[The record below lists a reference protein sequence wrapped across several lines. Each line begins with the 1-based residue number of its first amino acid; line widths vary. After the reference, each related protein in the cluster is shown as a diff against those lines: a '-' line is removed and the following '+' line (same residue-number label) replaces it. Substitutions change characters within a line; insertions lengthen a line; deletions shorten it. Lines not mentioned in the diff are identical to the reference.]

1 MSISFDSSY
10 YLEQYPD
17 VKAAVDSGAIPSA
30 EWHYQ
35 NYGAA
40 EGRNPNAVFNTS
52 EYLAANPDVAAS
64 GMNPLTHFLQYGAA
78 EGRAPNAEYQQIAAN
93 FDNAAYLAAN
103 PDIAAAVQ
111 SGAFASGYQHWV
123 FYGEF
128 ESGRPG
134 VQLTDGTPVS
144 EVLNP
149 TPTFTLTEAI
159 EAGELPDQY
168 ELTDASIDLGA
179 LAVADVADAQAY
191 AQSIVDGAN
200 NASDLTLD
208 ASYTLEDSLANIE
221 AADANVVDGA
231 DSYTLTDASIDLGT
245 LAVADVAGAKA
256 DAQAVVDGAANASD
270 LTLDA
275 SYTLEDSLANIASAD
290 AGVVL
295 GAESYT
301 LTDASVELGTLAVA
315 DVAGAKADAQAVVDG
330 AANAS
335 DLTLDASYTLEDSL
349 ANIEAA
355 GADVV
360 DGAESYTL
368 TDASVEL
375 GTLAVADVAGAKAD
389 AQAVVDGAANASDL
403 TLDASYTLEDSLA
416 NIEAADANVVDGAE
430 SYTLT
435 DASIDLG
442 SDLSVDQASA
452 QLTEAQALV
461 DGAENA
467 ISLDASYTLSDS
479 LANVA
484 AADAAVVDGADAYTL
499 TDAADAFEGRSVA
512 NALSSDELA
521 LVNGATNAADYTYT
535 LSDSAEKLLAADV
548 TVLSAAASVTVT
560 DDNVNADQASALQAL
575 GNFDGN
581 LPNVIPT
588 ISGLGDTTV
597 VDGSA
602 AVAPLFS
609 GVTIADQDG
618 NWDGGSVVVSSD
630 NASDAFTFGGDDNA
644 GDAVTTAANVV
655 LVNGQP
661 VGTFSDNNGVLSITF
676 NGNADSSLINQVLG
690 SIEIDDTNNQGGERN
705 VSLKVT
711 DANGAETT
719 EAAAV
724 TVKATAGNGS
734 ITNFNDDETVTS
746 LGAAATTVDTD
757 TNADVSYIQN
767 VGLGNVN
774 QVKMTIALSG
784 DTEDSD
790 SLALPT
796 ALDGDGS
803 IANLAGNL
811 IYQDAK
817 GQYNLGTISGGSN
830 GEPLVIALS
839 DAASQNAAS
848 VDATAGQFDAALAL
862 ALQHLTIDA
871 AADGNDG
878 VRNVDVT
885 IDGAGDAAAA
895 TASASVIVTSAGN
908 ITLTADA
915 DTQTAGIQGDTNAT
929 FEAAGSAVDPQGINV
944 FVASAGTLTAEDNFS
959 GGDTLYDRL
968 TADLAADV
976 GAPTI
981 DNVERFILNATGD
994 ATLDFANITNSDG
1007 NDMSV
1012 VASGANSLSLSNLS
1026 GVTDVDASGM
1036 SDNTNTL
1043 TAGFANGQTATVT
1056 AGDAAVDVTANDT
1069 DAQTDDASVTINAK
1083 SGANVAVQGSAKF
1096 EVNGLTGDFDGQT
1109 NDATDTVTIGLGDAD
1124 AGDDAITVNTGTADT
1139 TITSLAS
1146 SDTLTVDAEDMA
1158 DDTTL
1163 TVSGKGT
1170 LNVNNLEGD
1179 LDLSGYTGGN
1189 ADVAMSDVT
1198 GDSASITLGALTA
1211 GDTAADFTV
1220 SASTAGDT
1228 INIDATAAKSV
1239 DANDDGVVDADEN
1252 VDLALA
1258 GAANYVLSGVAAD
1271 VDASTSSGD
1280 VTLNTVEGSDIDVAT
1295 GSGATNLRGS
1305 ASQVDVDAA
1314 NLGAALTLG
1323 QADDPATADVDETTA
1338 FNGDVTVTGLGAAAN
1353 SLVDAT
1359 NLNGSLD
1366 LSTVDANGATL
1377 TLGSEVSDAVLKTAG
1392 TSTNTITVNAANFAN
1407 TLTLT
1412 GSQSTDIRD
1421 FAGTLNAND
1430 TDLGAATSDLNVALA
1445 LGADAQLVLGKHV
1458 DDADGGTNAVEI
1470 SGANAAN
1477 GETSAGSV
1485 TIDASALADDASIA
1499 ISDGDIAL
1507 DASVTNLIG
1516 DLDLSG
1522 MNVAAATNTVSVTT
1536 GEIANT
1542 ANVGITLGTAQNVAI
1557 TGDEADSGTGTVN
1570 VDAAAA
1576 IAGNFDGD
1584 DGTTPDTNV
1593 QLMLDGDADFVVA
1606 DSTADINAAD
1616 ATGKLTVTALGTETG
1631 AQTITVGSGGSN
1643 IIAGG
1648 GNDTVTG
1655 GEGVDVLTGGAGDD
1669 SLTGGAGDDT
1679 LTGGAGVDSLSGGD
1693 GMDSFVFAEGDSGA
1707 TATTRDTISDFV
1719 INEDTI
1725 DLSGLTTDG
1734 TAALSFNDLNIS
1746 IGQSSSVISFSYDT
1760 DGVVDDGT
1768 NPALTN
1774 GTSTMQIELTGNY
1787 VGQSFSASDFT
1798 FA

>member
-1 MSISFDSSY
+1 MALQGFDKTY
-10 YLEQYPD
+10 YLNAKLEALQTSEPNAWADQNVDDLEAFLQNAGLTAEQHYEQYGYQEGLAPNAYFD
-17 VKAAVDSGAIPSA
+17 PQEYIQAKAVAMYNNADSDYASVDA
-30 EWHYQ
+30 
-35 NYGAA
+35 AA
-40 EGRNPNAVFNTS
+40 EAFVQLWGGNV
-52 EYLAANPDVAAS
+52 YQ
-64 GMNPLTHFLQYGAA
+64 HYLQYGAA
-78 EGRAPNAEYQQIAAN
+78 EGINPSNA
-93 FDNAAYLAAN
+93 FDSSAYLQEKLEQLQNAGETQYQNIEDVREAFEAAGLT
-103 PDIAAAVQ
+103 PLAHFLA
-111 SGAFASGYQHWV
+111 
-123 FYGEF
+123 YGE
-128 ESGRPG
+128 EEGL
-134 VQLTDGTPVS
+134 VAVPVETS
-144 EVLNP
+144 EP
-149 TPTFTLTEAI
+149 IPTFTLTEAV
-159 EAGELPDQY
+159 AADELPEQY
-168 ELTDASIDLGA
+168 ELTDASVDLGA

-191 AQSIVDGAN
+191 AQSIIEGAN
-200 NASDLTLD
+200 NASDLALD
-208 ASYTLEDSLANIE
+208 ASYTLKDSLANLE
-221 AADANVVDGA
+221 AAGADVVDGA

-245 LAVADVAGAKA
+245 
-256 DAQAVVDGAANASD
+256 
-270 LTLDA
+270 
-275 SYTLEDSLANIASAD
+275 
-290 AGVVL
+290 
-295 GAESYT
+295 
-301 LTDASVELGTLAVA
+301 
-315 DVAGAKADAQAVVDG
+315 
-330 AANAS
+330 
-335 DLTLDASYTLEDSL
+335 
-349 ANIEAA
+349 
-355 GADVV
+355 
-360 DGAESYTL
+360 
-368 TDASVEL
+368 
-375 GTLAVADVAGAKAD
+375 
-389 AQAVVDGAANASDL
+389 
-403 TLDASYTLEDSLA
+403 
-416 NIEAADANVVDGAE
+416 
-430 SYTLT
+430 
-435 DASIDLG
+435 
-442 SDLSVDQASA
+442 DLSVDQASA

-484 AADAAVVDGADAYTL
+484 AADAALVDGANAYTL
-499 TDAADAFEGRSVA
+499 TDTADAFEGRSVD

-521 LVNGATNAADYTYT
+521 LVNGATNAADYTYS
-535 LSDSAEKLLAADV
+535 LSDSAENLLAAEAS
-548 TVLSAAASVTVT
+548 VLSAAASVTVT
-560 DDNVNADQASALQAL
+560 DDNVTADQASALQAL

-597 VDGSA
+597 VDGNA

-609 GVTIADQDG
+609 GATIADQDG

-630 NASDAFTFGGDDNA
+630 NANDAFTFGGDDNS

-676 NGNADSSLINQVLG
+676 NQNADSSLINQVLG

-719 EAAAV
+719 EAATV
-724 TVKATAGNGS
+724 TVKASAVNGS

-746 LGAAATTVDTD
+746 LGAAATIVDTD
-757 TNADVSYIQN
+757 TNAGVSYIQN

-796 ALDGDGS
+796 ALNGDGS

-830 GEPLVIALS
+830 GEDLVISLS
-839 DAASQNAAS
+839 DAASNNATE
-848 VDATAGQFDAALAL
+848 VQFDAALTQ
-862 ALQHLTIDA
+862 ALQQLTIDA
-871 AADGNDG
+871 AANGNDG

-915 DTQTAGIQGDTNAT
+915 DTQTAGVQGDTNAT
-929 FEAAGSAVDPQGINV
+929 FEAAGSAVDAQGINV
-944 FVASAGTLTAEDNFS
+944 FVASTGTLTAEDSFS

-968 TADLAADV
+968 TADLAADA

-981 DNVERFILNATGD
+981 DNVERFIFNTTAD
-994 ATLDFANITNSDG
+994 AAALDFANITNSDG

-1012 VASGANSLSLSNLS
+1012 VASGDNNLSLSNLS

-1036 SDNTNTL
+1036 SVDGKTL
-1043 TAGFANGQTATVT
+1043 TAGFATGQTATVT
-1056 AGDAAVDVTANDT
+1056 AGTADVAVSASDT

-1083 SGANVAVQGSAKF
+1083 SGADVAVQGSAKF
-1096 EVNGLTGDFDGQT
+1096 EINGLTGDFDGQT
-1109 NDATDTVTIGLGDAD
+1109 NDATDTITIGLGDA
-1124 AGDDAITVNTGTADT
+1124 GDDTVTVNTGTADT

-1163 TVSGKGT
+1163 TVSGEGT
-1170 LNVNNLEGD
+1170 LAVNNLEGD

-1189 ADVAMSDVT
+1189 ADVAMSNVT
-1198 GDSASITLGALTA
+1198 GDSASITLGALAA
-1211 GDTAADFTV
+1211 GDATADFTV

-1252 VDLALA
+1252 VDLALV
-1258 GAANYVLSGVAAD
+1258 GNANYVLSGVAAD
-1271 VDASTSSGD
+1271 VDASTSTGD
-1280 VTLNTVEGSDIDVAT
+1280 VTLNTVEDSDIDVAT

-1305 ASQVDVDAA
+1305 ASQVDVNAA
-1314 NLGAALTLG
+1314 ALGAALTLG
-1323 QADDPATADVDETTA
+1323 QADNNATADVDETAA
-1338 FNGDVTVTGLGAAAN
+1338 FNGDVTVTGLGTAAN
-1353 SLVDAT
+1353 SSVNAT
-1359 NLNGSLD
+1359 HLNGSLD
-1366 LSTVDANGATL
+1366 VRTVDANGAIL
-1377 TLGSEVSDAVLKTAG
+1377 TLGSEVSDAVLKTA
-1392 TSTNTITVNAANFAN
+1392 TTNNNAAVTVEAADFAN
-1407 TLTLT
+1407 TLTLSGAQDVT
-1412 GSQSTDIRD
+1412 VND
-1421 FAGTLNAND
+1421 FAGTLDANADVDGDSNPD
-1430 TDLGAATSDLNVALA
+1430 AATGDLAVNLA
-1445 LGADAQLVLGKHV
+1445 LGADAQLTLGNHGDSATDGAV
-1458 DDADGGTNAVEI
+1458 TIVGADKA
-1470 SGANAAN
+1470 SD
-1477 GETSAGSV
+1477 ETTAGSV
-1485 TIDASALADDASIA
+1485 SVDAGALADDKAIA

-1522 MNVAAATNTVSVTT
+1522 MDMVAATNTVSVTT
-1536 GEIANT
+1536 GEIANG
-1542 ANVGITLGTAQNVAI
+1542 AEVSITLGTAQNVAI
-1557 TGDEADSGTGTVN
+1557 TGDEADGGTGTVN
-1570 VDAAAA
+1570 VNAATA

-1584 DGTTPDTNV
+1584 DGTTPATNV
-1593 QLMLDGDADFVVA
+1593 QLTLDGDADFVVA

-1616 ATGKLTVTALGTETG
+1616 ATGKLTVTALGMETG
-1631 AQTITVGSGGSN
+1631 AQTITVGSGGSDIN
-1643 IIAGG
+1643 AGG

-1655 GEGVDVLTGGAGDD
+1655 GAGVDSLNGGAGNDTLTGGAGDD
-1669 SLTGGAGDDT
+1669 I

-1693 GMDSFVFAEGDSGA
+1693 GMDTFVFAEGDSGA

-1734 TAALSFNDLNIS
+1734 AAALSFNDLNIS

-1760 DGVVDDGT
+1760 DGVVDDGGNSVPT
-1768 NPALTN
+1768 D